1 MYMLRRPDID
11 EYKFAHIEDI
21 EIFHDIINNNLF
33 DKEDANGNIIRYPNK
48 LELITD
54 KNKIRNVLS
63 DKFSSR
69 NRTEEYTAGLPSATV
84 ISSGL
89 FPLNIDPKDRSSKF
103 NILRWWNNT
112 SLEDMNAQKIK
123 NKLSTDSGTF
133 IHAILENAMNDVD
146 TRIYTKKRSLDKYII
161 MACESPE
168 IIKMIDNFE
177 DRKIYFIEMAQKTL
191 KKFFEN
197 DIEHITPVASELFI
211 NLPGKIQ
218 GAVDLLCY
226 YKKRLTL
233 LDYKTSKGSKSRN
246 QLIDSGYVRQLYIYS
261 RMLYLGGY
269 ISKKELEQEFNG
281 VIAFFNWN
289 SYNSFI
295 HEFTKEEIDKC
306 KAYVNF
312 VYSFYW
318 KTMTGQEDI
327 NFEL

>member
-1 MYMLRRPDID
+1 MYMLHRKDID
-11 EYKFAHIEDI
+11 EYKLVHLEDI
-21 EIFHDIINNNLF
+21 EIFHDIINRNLF
-33 DKEDANGNIIRYPNK
+33 DKEDSNGNITRYENK

-54 KNKIRNVLS
+54 KNKIKKVLS

-84 ISSGL
+84 ISSAL
-89 FPLNIDPKDRSSKF
+89 FPLDIDYKKNGSKF
-103 NILRWWNNT
+103 PLLKWWNNT
-112 SLEDMNAQKIK
+112 SLEDMNAQKVK
-123 NKLSTDSGTF
+123 NKLSTDSGTL
-133 IHAILENAMNDVD
+133 IHAVLENAMNDVD
-146 TRIYTKKRSLDKYII
+146 TRIYTKKRSLDKYIS
-161 MACESPE
+161 MACESPD

-177 DRKIYFIEMAQKTL
+177 ERKFYFVEMAQKTL

-197 DIEHITPVASELFI
+197 DIEYITPVASELFI

-269 ISKKELEQEFNG
+269 ISKKELEQDFQG
-281 VIAFFNWN
+281 IIAFFNWN

-295 HEFTKEEIDKC
+295 HEFTKEEIDKS

-318 KTMTGQEDI
+318 KTITEQEDVT
-327 NFEL
+327 FEL

>member
-1 MYMLRRPDID
+1 MYMLHRKDID
-11 EYKFAHIEDI
+11 EYKLAHIEDV
-21 EIFHDIINNNLF
+21 EIFNDIINNNLF
-33 DKEDANGNIIRYPNK
+33 DKEDSDGNITRYPNK

-54 KNKIRNVLS
+54 KNEIKKVLS
-63 DKFSSR
+63 SKFSSR

-89 FPLNIDPKDRSSKF
+89 FPMNIDPKSHNSKF

-112 SLEDMNAQKIK
+112 SIEDMNAQKVK

-133 IHAILENAMNDVD
+133 IHAVLENAMNDNA
-146 TRIYTKKRSLDKYII
+146 RMYIKKKSLDKYIQI
-161 MACESPE
+161 TCESPE
-168 IIKMIDNFE
+168 IIKMIENFE
-177 DRKIYFIEMAQKTL
+177 DRKFYFIEMAQKTL

-269 ISKKELEQEFNG
+269 ISKKELEQDFQG

-289 SYNSFI
+289 SNNSFI

-318 KTMTGQEDI
+318 KTITGQEDAI
-327 NFEL
+327 FEL